1 MKTTLFTEERLPL
14 TTLAS
19 ELGVSPKTVSRWA
32 DEGFRGC
39 RLEHYRL
46 GKRRYS
52 SRQAAARFVAALNDE
67 PTVASEAR
75 AVV

>member
-1 MKTTLFTEERLPL
+1 MTNTLLAEERLSL

-67 PTVASEAR
+67 LIVAGEAA

>member
-1 MKTTLFTEERLPL
+1 MTNTLLAEERLSL

-19 ELGVSPKTVSRWA
+19 ELGVSPKTVSRWV
-32 DEGFRGC
+32 EGFRGC

-67 PTVASEAR
+67 LIVAGEAA